1 MMLAQNDII
10 SIAELT
16 AYIKRKFTSDTF
28 LSNLWVRG
36 EISNFIHHSSGH
48 MYFTLKD
55 DASRIKAVMFISN
68 ARALTFQPH
77 DGMKVIT
84 RGYVS
89 IYERNGEYQFYAQE
103 ILPDGIGQ
111 LYLAYEQLK
120 KKLESEGLFRADT
133 KQPLPKYPHKIGIVT
148 SATGAAIRDIITTI
162 RRRYPLVELL
172 VAPVAV
178 QGTDAAPMISKAIWQ
193 LNQLADIDLIIV
205 GRGGGSIEELWAF
218 NEELVARAIY
228 QSQVP
233 VISAVGHE
241 TDYTIADFVADVRA
255 ATPTAAAEIAVPN
268 TTELSKNIDNF
279 EQRLSFYFVSYLEA
293 ARLRLRRLIGS
304 VAFKHP
310 EQRIIEEQQRI
321 NNLLQR
327 LMRVMR
333 VDSEQQRINNLHKRL
348 VREAQVASQGYA
360 QFLLLLERQLVALS
374 PYNVLNRGYAIVYNA
389 KSEIISSVQ
398 SVHNEDQLLIRLKD
412 GQITGTVKTV
422 EEEENVEN

>member
-16 AYIKRKFTSDTF
+16 AYIKKKFTSDTF

-55 DASRIKAVMFISN
+55 DASRIKAVMFIGN
-68 ARALTFQPH
+68 ARTLTFQPH

-89 IYERNGEYQFYAQE
+89 IYERSGEYQFYAQE

-120 KKLESEGLFRADT
+120 KKLELEGLFRVDT
-133 KQPLPKYPHKIGIVT
+133 KKTLPKYPRKIGIVT

-162 RRRYPLVELL
+162 KRRYPLVELI

-178 QGTDAAPMISKAIWQ
+178 QGADAAPMISKAISQ
-193 LNQLADIDLIIV
+193 LNQLTDVDIIIV

-218 NEELVARAIY
+218 NEEVVARAIH

-233 VISAVGHE
+233 VVSAVGHQ

-268 TTELSKNIDNF
+268 IVELSKSIDNF
-279 EQRLSFYFVSYLEA
+279 EQRINFYFANYLAA
-293 ARLRLRRLIGS
+293 ARLKLRNLLAS
-304 VAFKHP
+304 AAFKHP

-321 NNLLQR
+321 NNL
-327 LMRVMR
+327 
-333 VDSEQQRINNLHKRL
+333 HKRL
-348 VREAQVASQGYA
+348 IREVQVANRGYA
-360 QFLLLLERQLVALS
+360 QLLLSLEKQLVALS
-374 PYNVLNRGYAIVYNA
+374 PFNVLNRGYAIVYNA
-389 KSEIISSVQ
+389 KGEILSSVQ
-398 SVHNEDQLLIRLKD
+398 SVHNDDQILTRLKD
-412 GQITGTVKTV
+412 GQIASIVRTV
-422 EEEENVEN
+422 EGEKDVEN